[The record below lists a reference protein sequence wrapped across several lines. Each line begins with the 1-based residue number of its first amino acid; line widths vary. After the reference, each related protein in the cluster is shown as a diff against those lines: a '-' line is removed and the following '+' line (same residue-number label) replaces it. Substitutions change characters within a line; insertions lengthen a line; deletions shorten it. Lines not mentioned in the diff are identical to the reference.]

1 MNDIMKVRGNE
12 SVLQI
17 CYNILTS
24 RLISIFCQRITVINV
39 TFCNTADKLKSG
51 KNIESQQ
58 KGRENENF
66 KIVANLNKMCP

>member
-24 RLISIFCQRITVINV
+24 RLISIFCQRITVVNV
-39 TFCNTADKLKSG
+39 TFCYTADKLKSG
-51 KNIESQQ
+51 KTLKVSKKE
-58 KGRENENF
+58 G
-66 KIVANLNKMCP
+66 KMKTLK